1 MLHWLI
7 FIELQKF
14 AGSKEKWRE
23 WLTEANLLEAS
34 FYVGIP
40 SDVDAKQL
48 FSAAAEISHKSV
60 KQFLRDFG
68 KFIAPHLVS
77 QFSHHIDKKWD
88 LFDFLEHTEEY
99 IHKEVRYQIP
109 RSNPPS
115 LRSSR
120 LSKDQVVIR
129 YNSHLRMCAFAEGII
144 EAAAELYNEKIII
157 NQPKCMLKGDPEC
170 EILVTRNI
178 SEVS

>member
-1 MLHWLI
+1 LHWLI
-7 FIELQKF
+7 FIELQRF
-14 AGSKEKWRE
+14 AGSKEKWHE

-40 SDVDAKQL
+40 SDMDAKQL
-48 FSAAAEISHKSV
+48 FSAAAEISHKSTN
-60 KQFLRDFG
+60 QFLKDFG

-88 LFDFLEHTEEY
+88 LLDFLEHTEEY
-99 IHKEVRYQIP
+99 IHREVRYQIP
-109 RSNPPS
+109 GSNPPN

-120 LSKDQVVIR
+120 PYKDKVLIR
-129 YNSHLRMCAFAEGII
+129 YNSSLKMCAFAEGII
-144 EAAAELYNEKIII
+144 EQAAELYNEKITIS
-157 NQPKCMLKGDPEC
+157 QPKCMLKGDPEC